1 MDVLSRNL
9 WSRFVKMTGS
19 GTYQTVG
26 ECVAARFG
34 SCTVALPGGT
44 QIEVQGAGTVGT
56 RYFVEDGK
64 LAGEAPDLPL
74 LEIEV

>member
-9 WSRFVKMTGS
+9 WNRFAQMTGS

-34 SCTVALPGGT
+34 TCTVELPSGT
-44 QIEVQGAGTVGT
+44 QIDVRGAGTIGT

-64 LAGEAPDLPL
+64 LSGEAPNLPL